1 MGFKMNANNYRI
13 KTLLFVLLSV
23 VSFLQCTKDREP
35 TAPTEIERPKS
46 LAIIPAEGELAIPL
60 NSKVSMI
67 FDEPMD
73 IATFPGHFFLRD
85 LMGNNIAGTFS
96 PNDSIVL
103 FTPNVALNKASFYF
117 AELRGR
123 VRDINR
129 NSIQLNNEPILDDTT
144 LLLSTWFYTEGDY
157 SNGGFY
163 NIYVRDKK
171 DGRIIFLRDLDS
183 ISAPISSLN
192 SPDGLTVS
200 DDGNYLIISNTNNN
214 EVIIASAEDGT
225 ILKKIT
231 VAANPTSCTTSG
243 GYAYVVSVNGKAI
256 SKINL
261 ITQSLENSYSLT
273 FFPGK
278 LAVSADGNTLY
289 TFDQVTRDVVL
300 INSNNGSVIKRVRNA
315 VTNLVV
321 GEIRVDKVT
330 GNIYICDS
338 KGRKVKVTD
347 SEGNN
352 LQDYI
357 SFAAGIEP
365 IDIIF
370 FDNYAFIIAGNSVY
384 KYDKATATLLNT
396 LSFTTGVKSLCVVPT
411 GEILYITLASSVA
424 IIDNSSARLLKEIDL
439 VSTGINTII
448 SNSKKF

>member
-1 MGFKMNANNYRI
+1 MKTVNYRI
-13 KTLLFVLLSV
+13 VTFLKALLILMIFT
-23 VSFLQCTKDREP
+23 QCTKDREP

-46 LAIIPAEGELAIPL
+46 LAIIPVEGDLAIPL

-73 IATFPGHFFLRD
+73 ISTFPGHFFLRD
-85 LMGNNIAGTFS
+85 LMGNNIEGTFS
-96 PNDSIVL
+96 SVDSIVL
-103 FTPNVALNKASFYF
+103 FTPNTPLNKSSFYF

-129 NSIQLNNEPILDDTT
+129 NSIQLNNEPVLDDTT

-183 ISAPISSLN
+183 VTVPITSLN
-192 SPDGLTVS
+192 SPDGLTIS
-200 DDGNYLIISNTNNN
+200 DDGNYLIICNTNLN
-214 EVIIASAEDGT
+214 EVIIASAQDGT
-225 ILKKIT
+225 ILNKIT
-231 VAANPTSCTTSG
+231 VANNPTSCSAMG
-243 GYAYVVSVNGKAI
+243 DYAYVVSVNGRAI

-261 ITQSLENSYSLT
+261 ITQSLESSYSLT

-289 TFDQVTRDVVL
+289 TFDQVTRDLVL
-300 INSNNGSVIKRVRNA
+300 INSGNGSIIKRVRNA
-315 VTNLVV
+315 FTNIVV
-321 GEIRVDKVT
+321 GEIRVDKTT
-330 GNIYICDS
+330 GNVYVCDS
-338 KGRKVKVTD
+338 RGRKVKVTD
-347 SEGNN
+347 SAGNN
-352 LQDYI
+352 LQDYV
-357 SFAAGIEP
+357 SFAVGIEP

-370 FDNYAFIIAGNSVY
+370 FENNAFIIAGNSVY
-384 KYDKATATLLNT
+384 KYDKVSATLLNT
-396 LSFTTGVKSLCVVPT
+396 MSFTTGVKSLCIVPT
-411 GEILYITLASSVA
+411 GEIMYLTLATTVA
-424 IIDNSSARLLKEIDL
+424 IIDNNTARLLKELDL

-448 SNSKKF
+448 SNTKKF